1 MLPSGLAVR
10 VALGLAVA
18 FVASVVGAA
27 PVTDALARPALM
39 LRDPAHGVLLAAARA
54 GSRIVAVGERGLVVL
69 SDDEGRRWRQAPA
82 PTSTTLTA
90 LRFADP
96 KHGWAVG
103 HGGVVLATD
112 DGGEHWSRRLDGREL
127 AQIALASAREGGDP
141 RAVRDA
147 ERNLADGPD
156 KPLLDL
162 LLLGDQ
168 RLLVVGAYGIAAASE
183 DGGRT
188 WDSWMARLP
197 NPGGLHLY
205 AASRRGESLLLAGEQ
220 GLVLLSEDG
229 GRSFR
234 RLETPY
240 RGSYFA
246 AAILD
251 HREIVLA
258 GLRGNVLRS
267 IDGGASWSR
276 VATPMPASVTAMT
289 IDGAGRLLAVN
300 QAGFVLTLQ
309 GQQLLPLN
317 RQPLPPLV
325 DLLPDVDGG
334 LLTLSV
340 HGVIPLPAMP
350 ESTK

>member
-1 MLPSGLAVR
+1 MVR
-10 VALGLAVA
+10 E
-18 FVASVVGAA
+18 
-27 PVTDALARPALM
+27 PAQ
-39 LRDPAHGVLLAAARA
+39 AVLLDAGRA
-54 GSRIVAVGERGLVVL
+54 GRRLVAVGERGVIAL
-69 SDDEGRRWRQAPA
+69 SDDEGAHWRQARSPV
-82 PTSTTLTA
+82 SVTLTGV
-90 LRFADP
+90 RFADP

-103 HGGVVLATD
+103 HGGVVLASD

-127 AQIALASAREGGDP
+127 AQIVLAAARKGGDT

-205 AASRRGESLLLAGEQ
+205 TASRRGESLLLAGEQ

-240 RGSYFA
+240 RGSFFA
-246 AAILD
+246 AELLD
-251 HREIVLA
+251 YRDIVLA

-267 IDGGASWSR
+267 IDAGASWSR
-276 VATPMPASVTAMT
+276 VATPMPASVTATT

-317 RQPLPPLV
+317 REPLPPLV
-325 DLLPDVDGG
+325 DLLPDVDGR

-340 HGVIPLPAMP
+340 YGVIPLPATP